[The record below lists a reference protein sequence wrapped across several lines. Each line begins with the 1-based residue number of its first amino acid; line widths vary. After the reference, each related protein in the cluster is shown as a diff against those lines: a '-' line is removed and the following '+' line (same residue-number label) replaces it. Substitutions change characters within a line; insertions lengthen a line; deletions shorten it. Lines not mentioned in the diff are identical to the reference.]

1 MVAFF
6 RVADAPW
13 PIGRLAI
20 AHLGALD
27 QEEQRQ
33 VKDLDDGCTWAE
45 IGFQSWKF
53 VESDG
58 I

>member
-1 MVAFF
+1 MPW
-6 RVADAPW
+6 PW
-13 PIGRLAI
+13 PICRLAI

-45 IGFQSWKF
+45 IGIS
-53 VESDG
+53 VMEIRG

>member
-13 PIGRLAI
+13 PICRLTI

-45 IGFQSWKF
+45 IGIS
-53 VESDG
+53 VMEIRG